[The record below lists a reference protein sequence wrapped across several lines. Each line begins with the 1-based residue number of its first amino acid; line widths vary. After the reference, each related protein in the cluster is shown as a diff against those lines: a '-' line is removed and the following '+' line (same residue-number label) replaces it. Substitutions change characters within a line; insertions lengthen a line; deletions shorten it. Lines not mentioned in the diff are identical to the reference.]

1 MHLQDEQQYIA
12 VYIQQQ
18 QHLQF
23 LHFCKIQFI
32 KEGGIKMFLGIE
44 TKKDLKEQLEEAET
58 RAVTHFTKVNK
69 IENILK
75 HSDETKENYFITLN
89 KIKKVIF
96 SNGNQKKDN

>member
-1 MHLQDEQQYIA
+1 
-12 VYIQQQ
+12 
-18 QHLQF
+18 
-23 LHFCKIQFI
+23 
-32 KEGGIKMFLGIE
+32 MFLGIE

-75 HSDETKENYFITLN
+75 HSDATKENYFITLD

-96 SNGNQKKDN
+96 SNANQKR

>member
-1 MHLQDEQQYIA
+1 
-12 VYIQQQ
+12 
-18 QHLQF
+18 
-23 LHFCKIQFI
+23 
-32 KEGGIKMFLGIE
+32 MFLGIE

-75 HSDETKENYFITLN
+75 KSDATKENYFITLN

-96 SNGNQKKDN
+96 SNGN